1 MSRGCPITT
10 EATPA
15 PRPARKSRVAG
26 EKTRVEEVEVDDEDD
41 DDAPSPSL
49 IFRPRFLLSPRLLAG
64 PFDIASS
71 QRGDT
76 CLLCSLPARRAH
88 ESAQGRNGSDEKS
101 WSDGEEKK
109 VMLFHSTSKKTLRLL
124 SSLFRLFSF
133 LFFLQNPPMGKGG
146 YSVFTRSR
154 RRNEQVQNGGLSAGK
169 TKTKQ

>member
-124 SSLFRLFSF
+124 SLSSDFSLSF
-133 LFFLQNPPMGKGG
+133 FFFKIRQWGRGATLYLHAQEEEMNKCKMGG
-146 YSVFTRSR
+146 
-154 RRNEQVQNGGLSAGK
+154 
-169 TKTKQ
+169 